1 MDKNINKQNV
11 YISEEENTLNWIE
24 IQSSFKKSFGNE
36 IYNSWLQKISLVKE
50 YNDYLI
56 LGVPTRFF
64 RDWIV
69 SRYLDKILEQVKSF
83 KLSLNRIEFKI
94 IEENKQNQELIKIDQ
109 LNKVTEIKDSI
120 LNYNRL
126 NPNLSFESFIKG
138 KSNEI
143 ALSYSKKVCDYVSRY
158 NPLYI
163 CGGVGLGKTHLL
175 NAIGLETQK
184 DNNVMFI
191 SAERFMYHFIKSIKK
206 NDMVNFK
213 DFFRKSSVFII
224 DDIQFISGKESLQE
238 EFFHTFNS
246 LIEKGS
252 QIIISSDRPP
262 MKLDRVQERIK
273 SRLSGGL
280 VVDIEAPDLDLKIK
294 ILKKKIEEIQ
304 NQFKENIDLSD
315 EVINYIASESK
326 TNIRELIGVLNRVIA
341 FSRVHNKVLTT
352 VDCKNIL
359 KDVFSQIR
367 VITVDK
373 IQNIVSN
380 YFNIALSDMLSQ
392 RRSRPLA
399 RPRQIAM
406 YLAKKMTSRS
416 LPEIGRRF
424 ANRDHTTVIH
434 AVKTIT
440 RLSDQDDEM
449 KKILIK
455 LKVFCWNSEEMQ
467 FIVKRDILLKSLNFV
482 QGVVEKKNTL
492 PILSNVLLQL
502 KEKKLTIVATDLD
515 IVFHDEIED
524 VKVLKEGST
533 TTSAAILYDILRKI
547 SSNSELNFDLKNENK
562 LSLKE

>member
-1 MDKNINKQNV
+1 MDKNNIKKQSV
-11 YISEEENTLNWIE
+11 YVSEEEKTLNWDE
-24 IQSSFKKSFGNE
+24 IQSSFKKTFGNE
-36 IYNSWLQKISLVKE
+36 IYSSWLQKISLIKE

-69 SRYLDKILEQVKSF
+69 SRYLDKILEQVKNF

-94 IEENKQNQELIKIDQ
+94 IEDNKQTQDFLKTSD
-109 LNKVTEIKDSI
+109 LSKVTEIKDSI

-126 NPNLSFESFIKG
+126 NPSLTFNNFIEG
-138 KSNEI
+138 KSNDI
-143 ALSYSKKVCDYVSRY
+143 ALSYSKKVCEHLSRY

-175 NAIGLETQK
+175 NAIGLELQD

-191 SAERFMYHFIKSIKK
+191 SAERFMYHFIKSVKK

-246 LIEKGS
+246 LMDKGS
-252 QIIISSDRPP
+252 QIIISSDRNP

-273 SRLSGGL
+273 SRLAGGL
-280 VVDIEAPDLDLKIK
+280 VVDIDLPDVELKSK
-294 ILKKKIEEIQ
+294 IIRKKIEEIEK
-304 NQFKENIDLSD
+304 QFKENINLN
-315 EVINYIASESK
+315 EEIIQYIATESK
-326 TNIRELIGVLNRVIA
+326 TNIRELIGILNRVVA
-341 FSRVHNKVLTT
+341 FSRINNKTLNIS
-352 VDCKNIL
+352 DCKNIL

-367 VITVDK
+367 VVTVDK
-373 IQNIVSN
+373 IQNVVSN
-380 YFNIALSDMLSQ
+380 FFNIPLSEMLSQ

-406 YLAKKMTSRS
+406 FLAKKMTSRS

-440 RLSDQDDEM
+440 RLSEQDDEM
-449 KKILIK
+449 KKNVSQI
-455 LKVFCWNSEEMQ
+455 
-467 FIVKRDILLKSLNFV
+467 KSL
-482 QGVVEKKNTL
+482 
-492 PILSNVLLQL
+492 LLEQ
-502 KEKKLTIVATDLD
+502 
-515 IVFHDEIED
+515 
-524 VKVLKEGST
+524 
-533 TTSAAILYDILRKI
+533 
-547 SSNSELNFDLKNENK
+547 
-562 LSLKE
+562 

>member
-1 MDKNINKQNV
+1 MEKITSKKQNV
-11 YISEEENTLNWIE
+11 YVSEEEKTLNWE
-24 IQSSFKKSFGNE
+24 DIQASFKKTFGSE
-36 IYNSWLQKISLVKE
+36 IYNSWLQKITLMKE

-69 SRYLDKILEQVKSF
+69 SRYLDKILAKVKEF

-94 IEENKQNQELIKIDQ
+94 VEEKQSQEFLKINEI
-109 LNKVTEIKDSI
+109 NKVTEIKDSI

-126 NPNLSFESFIKG
+126 NTNLNFDNFVKG

-143 ALSYSKKVCDYVSRY
+143 ALSYSKKVCEHISRY

-175 NAIGLETQK
+175 NAIGLELQSE
-184 DNNVMFI
+184 NNVMYI

-252 QIIISSDRPP
+252 QIIISSDRAP
-262 MKLDRVQERIK
+262 MKLDRVQDRIK
-273 SRLSGGL
+273 SRLAGGL
-280 VVDIEAPDLDLKIK
+280 VVDIDTPDIDLKIN
-294 ILKKKIEEIQ
+294 ILKKKIQEVQ
-304 NQFKENIDLSD
+304 YQFKESINLSD
-315 EVINYIASESK
+315 DVLNFIASESK

-341 FSRVHNKVLTT
+341 FSRVHNKELNTN
-352 VDCKNIL
+352 DCKNIL
-359 KDVFSQIR
+359 KDVFNQTR

-373 IQNIVSN
+373 IQNVVSN
-380 YFNIALSDMLSQ
+380 YFNIALSEMLSQ

-406 YLAKKMTSRS
+406 YLAKKMTTRS

-440 RLSDQDDEM
+440 RLSEQDDDM
-449 KKILIK
+449 KKNINQIK
-455 LKVFCWNSEEMQ
+455 G
-467 FIVKRDILLKSLNFV
+467 LLLE
-482 QGVVEKKNTL
+482 Q
-492 PILSNVLLQL
+492 
-502 KEKKLTIVATDLD
+502 
-515 IVFHDEIED
+515 
-524 VKVLKEGST
+524 
-533 TTSAAILYDILRKI
+533 
-547 SSNSELNFDLKNENK
+547 
-562 LSLKE
+562 

>member
-1 MDKNINKQNV
+1 MEKNITKKNNSF
-11 YISEEENTLNWIE
+11 ISEEEKTLNWDE
-24 IQSSFKKSFGNE
+24 IQTAFKATFGTE
-36 IYNSWLQKISLVKE
+36 IYNSWLQKITLEKE
-50 YNDYLI
+50 FNDYLV

-94 IEENKQNQELIKIDQ
+94 IEENKHNQELIKINE

-126 NPNLSFESFIKG
+126 NPNLNFESFIKG
-138 KSNEI
+138 KSNDI
-143 ALSYSKKVCDYVSRY
+143 ALSYSKKVCEHISRY

-175 NAIGLETQK
+175 NAIGLELQSK
-184 DNNVMFI
+184 NNVMFI

-238 EFFHTFNS
+238 EFFHTFDS
-246 LIEKGS
+246 LMDKGS
-252 QIIISSDRPP
+252 QIIISADRAP
-262 MKLDRVQERIK
+262 MKLDRVQDRIK
-273 SRLSGGL
+273 SRLAGGL
-280 VVDIEAPDLDLKIK
+280 VVDIETPDLDLKIK
-294 ILKKKIEEIQ
+294 IIKKKIEEIQ
-304 NQFKENIDLSD
+304 SQFKEDINLNDD
-315 EVINYIASESK
+315 VISYIASESK
-326 TNIRELIGVLNRVIA
+326 TNIRELIGVLNRVVA
-341 FSRVHNKVLTT
+341 FSRVHNKILTIS
-352 VDCKNIL
+352 DCKNIL
-359 KDVFSQIR
+359 RDVFSQIK

-373 IQNIVSN
+373 IQNAVSN
-380 YFNIALSDMLSQ
+380 YYNIALSEMLSQ

-406 YLAKKMTSRS
+406 YLAKKMTTRS

-440 RLSDQDDEM
+440 RLSEQDDEM
-449 KKILIK
+449 KKNIDQI
-455 LKVFCWNSEEMQ
+455 
-467 FIVKRDILLKSLNFV
+467 KSL
-482 QGVVEKKNTL
+482 
-492 PILSNVLLQL
+492 LLEQ
-502 KEKKLTIVATDLD
+502 
-515 IVFHDEIED
+515 
-524 VKVLKEGST
+524 
-533 TTSAAILYDILRKI
+533 
-547 SSNSELNFDLKNENK
+547 
-562 LSLKE
+562 

>member
-1 MDKNINKQNV
+1 MENKTINW
-11 YISEEENTLNWIE
+11 EE
-24 IQSSFKKSFGNE
+24 IQAAFKKTFGSE
-36 IYNSWLQKISLVKE
+36 VYNSWLQKISLLKE
-50 YNDYLI
+50 YNDYLV

-94 IEENKQNQELIKIDQ
+94 IEENRKNQELTKVDE
-109 LNKVTEIKDSI
+109 LNKVSEIKDSI

-126 NPNLSFESFIKG
+126 NSNLSFESFIQG
-138 KSNEI
+138 KSNDV
-143 ALSYSKKVCDYVSRY
+143 ALSYSKKVCEHLSRY

-175 NAIGLETQK
+175 NAIGLELQ
-184 DNNVMFI
+184 DNNNVMFI

-213 DFFRKSSVFII
+213 DFFRRSSVFII

-246 LIEKGS
+246 LIDKGS
-252 QIIISSDRPP
+252 QIIISADRSP
-262 MKLDRVQERIK
+262 MKLDRVQDRIK

-280 VVDIEAPDLDLKIK
+280 VVDIESPDLELKVTI
-294 ILKKKIEEIQ
+294 IKKKIEEIQ
-304 NQFKENIDLSD
+304 NQFKENINLSD

-326 TNIRELIGVLNRVIA
+326 TNIRELIGILNRVIA
-341 FSRVHNKVLTT
+341 FGRVHNKDLNIT
-352 VDCKNIL
+352 DCKNIL
-359 KDVFSQIR
+359 KDIFSQIR

-373 IQNIVSN
+373 IQNVVSN
-380 YFNIALSDMLSQ
+380 FFNIALSEMLSQ

-406 YLAKKMTSRS
+406 FLAKKMTSRS
-416 LPEIGRRF
+416 LPEIGRGF

-440 RLSDQDDEM
+440 RLSEQDDEM
-449 KKILIK
+449 KKNISQI
-455 LKVFCWNSEEMQ
+455 
-467 FIVKRDILLKSLNFV
+467 KSL
-482 QGVVEKKNTL
+482 
-492 PILSNVLLQL
+492 LL
-502 KEKKLTIVATDLD
+502 E
-515 IVFHDEIED
+515 
-524 VKVLKEGST
+524 
-533 TTSAAILYDILRKI
+533 
-547 SSNSELNFDLKNENK
+547 
-562 LSLKE
+562 

>member
-1 MDKNINKQNV
+1 MEKNNIKKQNV
-11 YISEEENTLNWIE
+11 YISEEEKTLNWDE
-24 IQSSFKKSFGNE
+24 IQSSFKKTFGAE
-36 IYNSWLQKISLVKE
+36 IYTSWLQKIYLVKE

-94 IEENKQNQELIKIDQ
+94 IEENKNNSDLIKIDE
-109 LNKVTEIKDSI
+109 LSKVTEIKDSI

-126 NPNLSFESFIKG
+126 NPNLNFDNFIQGES
-138 KSNEI
+138 NDI
-143 ALSYSKKVCDYVSRY
+143 ALSYSKKVCEHISRY
-158 NPLYI
+158 NPLYV

-175 NAIGLETQK
+175 NAIGLELQPE
-184 DNNVMFI
+184 NNVMFI

-224 DDIQFISGKESLQE
+224 DDIQFIRGKESLQE

-246 LIEKGS
+246 LMDKGS
-252 QIIISSDRPP
+252 QIVISADRTP

-273 SRLSGGL
+273 SRLAGGL
-280 VVDIEAPDLDLKIK
+280 VVDIDTPDLELKVKIIK
-294 ILKKKIEEIQ
+294 KRILEIE
-304 NQFKENIDLSD
+304 NQFKENINLNDD
-315 EVINYIASESK
+315 VINYIANESK
-326 TNIRELIGVLNRVIA
+326 TNIRELIGILNRVIA
-341 FSRVHNKVLTT
+341 FGRVHNKILTT
-352 VDCKNIL
+352 SDCKNIL
-359 KDVFSQIR
+359 KDVFSQIK

-373 IQNIVSN
+373 IQNVVSN
-380 YFNIALSDMLSQ
+380 YFNIPLNEMLSQ

-406 YLAKKMTSRS
+406 FLSKKMTARS

-440 RLSDQDDEM
+440 RLSEQDDEM
-449 KKILIK
+449 KKNINQI
-455 LKVFCWNSEEMQ
+455 
-467 FIVKRDILLKSLNFV
+467 KSL
-482 QGVVEKKNTL
+482 
-492 PILSNVLLQL
+492 LL
-502 KEKKLTIVATDLD
+502 E
-515 IVFHDEIED
+515 
-524 VKVLKEGST
+524 
-533 TTSAAILYDILRKI
+533 
-547 SSNSELNFDLKNENK
+547 
-562 LSLKE
+562 

>member
-1 MDKNINKQNV
+1 MDNKNTKHHNTFV
-11 YISEEENTLNWIE
+11 SEEEKTINWDEVQI
-24 IQSSFKKSFGNE
+24 SFKKSFGSE
-36 IYNSWLQKISLVKE
+36 VYNSWLQKISLVKE
-50 YNDYLI
+50 FNDYLI

-94 IEENKQNQELIKIDQ
+94 IEENKQNQEFIKIEE

-126 NPNLSFESFIKG
+126 NPNLNFESFIQG
-138 KSNEI
+138 KSNDI
-143 ALSYSKKVCDYVSRY
+143 ALSYSKKVCEQISRY

-175 NAIGLETQK
+175 NAIGLELQSN
-184 DNNVMFI
+184 NNVMFI

-246 LIEKGS
+246 LLEKGS
-252 QIIISSDRPP
+252 QIIISADRAP
-262 MKLDRVQERIK
+262 MKLDRVQDRIK

-280 VVDIEAPDLDLKIK
+280 VVDIETPDLELKTRI
-294 ILKKKIEEIQ
+294 IKKKIDEIQ
-304 NQFKENIDLSD
+304 NQFKEIINLND
-315 EVINYIASESK
+315 EIINYIASETK

-341 FSRVHNKVLTT
+341 FSRVHNKELSIN
-352 VDCKNIL
+352 DCKNIL

-367 VITVDK
+367 VVTVDK
-373 IQNIVSN
+373 IQNVVSN
-380 YFNIALSDMLSQ
+380 YFNIALSEMLSQ

-406 YLAKKMTSRS
+406 YLSKKMTSRS

-440 RLSDQDDEM
+440 RLSEQDDEM
-449 KKILIK
+449 KKSINQI
-455 LKVFCWNSEEMQ
+455 
-467 FIVKRDILLKSLNFV
+467 KSL
-482 QGVVEKKNTL
+482 
-492 PILSNVLLQL
+492 LL
-502 KEKKLTIVATDLD
+502 E
-515 IVFHDEIED
+515 H
-524 VKVLKEGST
+524 
-533 TTSAAILYDILRKI
+533 
-547 SSNSELNFDLKNENK
+547 
-562 LSLKE
+562 

>member
-1 MDKNINKQNV
+1 MENNNIKKQNAFV
-11 YISEEENTLNWIE
+11 SEEEKTLNWEE
-24 IQSSFKKSFGNE
+24 IQTSFKKIFGTE
-36 IYNSWLQKISLVKE
+36 VYNSWLQKISLVKE

-94 IEENKQNQELIKIDQ
+94 IEENKKNQEFIKIDE

-126 NPNLSFESFIKG
+126 NPNLNFESFIQG
-138 KSNEI
+138 KSNDI
-143 ALSYSKKVCDYVSRY
+143 ALSYSKKVCEHISRY
-158 NPLYI
+158 NPLYV

-175 NAIGLETQK
+175 NAIGIELQHN
-184 DNNVMFI
+184 NNVMFI

-246 LIEKGS
+246 LMDKGS

-262 MKLDRVQERIK
+262 MKLERVQERIK
-273 SRLSGGL
+273 SRLAGGL
-280 VVDIEAPDLDLKIK
+280 LVDIELPDLDLKIK
-294 ILKKKIEEIQ
+294 ILKKKISEIQ
-304 NQFKENIDLSD
+304 NQFKENINLTD
-315 EVINYIASESK
+315 EVINFIASESK
-326 TNIRELIGVLNRVIA
+326 TNIRELIGVLNRVVA
-341 FSRVHNKVLTT
+341 FTRVHNKTLDIG
-352 VDCKNIL
+352 DCKKIL
-359 KDVFSQIR
+359 KDVFNQIR
-367 VITVDK
+367 VVTVDK
-373 IQNIVSN
+373 IQNVVSN
-380 YFNIALSDMLSQ
+380 YYNISLSEMLSQ

-406 YLAKKMTSRS
+406 FLAKKMTTRS

-434 AVKTIT
+434 AVKTIS
-440 RLSDQDDEM
+440 RLSEQDDEM
-449 KKILIK
+449 KKNIIQIK
-455 LKVFCWNSEEMQ
+455 S
-467 FIVKRDILLKSLNFV
+467 ILLE
-482 QGVVEKKNTL
+482 Q
-492 PILSNVLLQL
+492 
-502 KEKKLTIVATDLD
+502 
-515 IVFHDEIED
+515 
-524 VKVLKEGST
+524 
-533 TTSAAILYDILRKI
+533 
-547 SSNSELNFDLKNENK
+547 
-562 LSLKE
+562 

>member
-1 MDKNINKQNV
+1 MEKNNIKKNNV
-11 YISEEENTLNWIE
+11 YISEEEKTLVWE
-24 IQSSFKKSFGNE
+24 DIQASFKKTFGNE

-69 SRYLDKILEQVKSF
+69 SRYLDKILEQVKAF
-83 KLSLNRIEFKI
+83 KLSLSRIEFKI
-94 IEENKQNQELIKIDQ
+94 IEETKQNQDFIKINE

-126 NPNLSFESFIKG
+126 NPNLNFDSFIQG
-138 KSNEI
+138 KSNDI
-143 ALSYSKKVCDYVSRY
+143 ALSYSKKVCEHVSRY

-175 NAIGLETQK
+175 NAIGLSLQHE
-184 DNNVMFI
+184 NNVMFI

-246 LIEKGS
+246 LMDKGS
-252 QIIISSDRPP
+252 QIIISSDRSP
-262 MKLDRVQERIK
+262 MKLDKVQDRIK
-273 SRLSGGL
+273 SRLAGGL
-280 VVDIEAPDLDLKIK
+280 VVDIEAPDLELKAK
-294 ILKKKIEEIQ
+294 IIKKKIEEIE
-304 NQFKENIDLSD
+304 NQFKENINLN
-315 EVINYIASESK
+315 EEFINFIASETK

-341 FSRVHNKVLTT
+341 FSRVHNNILSIS
-352 VDCKNIL
+352 DCKNIL
-359 KDVFSQIR
+359 RDVFNQIR

-373 IQNIVSN
+373 IQNVVSN
-380 YFNIALSDMLSQ
+380 YFNIPLSDMLSQ

-434 AVKTIT
+434 AVKTIS
-440 RLSDQDDEM
+440 RLTDQDDEM
-449 KKILIK
+449 KKNINQI
-455 LKVFCWNSEEMQ
+455 
-467 FIVKRDILLKSLNFV
+467 KSL
-482 QGVVEKKNTL
+482 
-492 PILSNVLLQL
+492 LLEQQ
-502 KEKKLTIVATDLD
+502 
-515 IVFHDEIED
+515 
-524 VKVLKEGST
+524 
-533 TTSAAILYDILRKI
+533 
-547 SSNSELNFDLKNENK
+547 
-562 LSLKE
+562 

>member
-1 MDKNINKQNV
+1 M
-11 YISEEENTLNWIE
+11 
-24 IQSSFKKSFGNE
+24 
-36 IYNSWLQKISLVKE
+36 VKE
-50 YNDYLI
+50 YNDYLV

-83 KLSLNRIEFKI
+83 KRSLNRIEFKI
-94 IEENKQNQELIKIDQ
+94 IEESNNSHNLTKIDE
-109 LNKVTEIKDSI
+109 LSKVTEIKDSI

-126 NPNLSFESFIKG
+126 NPNLNFENFIQG
-138 KSNEI
+138 KSNDI
-143 ALSYSKKVCDYVSRY
+143 ALSYSKKVCEDISRY

-175 NAIGLETQK
+175 NAIGLELQSE
-184 DNNVMFI
+184 NNVMFI

-224 DDIQFISGKESLQE
+224 DDIQFIRGKESLQE

-246 LIEKGS
+246 LMDKGS
-252 QIIISSDRPP
+252 QIIISADRTP

-273 SRLSGGL
+273 SRLAGGL
-280 VVDIEAPDLDLKIK
+280 VVDIDIPDLELKVK
-294 ILKKKIEEIQ
+294 IIKKKILEIES
-304 NQFKENIDLSD
+304 QFKESVNLSED
-315 EVINYIASESK
+315 VINYVANESK
-326 TNIRELIGVLNRVIA
+326 TNIRDLIGILNRVIA
-341 FSRVHNKVLTT
+341 FSRVHNKTLTII
-352 VDCKNIL
+352 DCKNIL

-373 IQNIVSN
+373 IQNTVSN
-380 YFNIALSDMLSQ
+380 YFNIPLSEMLSQ

-406 YLAKKMTSRS
+406 YLAKKMTTRS

-440 RLSDQDDEM
+440 RLSEQDDEM
-449 KKILIK
+449 KKNII
-455 LKVFCWNSEEMQ
+455 Q
-467 FIVKRDILLKSLNFV
+467 IKSL
-482 QGVVEKKNTL
+482 
-492 PILSNVLLQL
+492 LQ
-502 KEKKLTIVATDLD
+502 EQ
-515 IVFHDEIED
+515 
-524 VKVLKEGST
+524 
-533 TTSAAILYDILRKI
+533 
-547 SSNSELNFDLKNENK
+547 
-562 LSLKE
+562 

>member
-1 MDKNINKQNV
+1 MENNTPTKQNSF
-11 YISEEENTLNWIE
+11 ISEEEKTLNWE
-24 IQSSFKKSFGNE
+24 NIQSSFKKTFGSE
-36 IYNSWLQKISLVKE
+36 VYNSWLQKISLVKE

-83 KLSLNRIEFKI
+83 KMSLNRIEFKI
-94 IEENKQNQELIKIDQ
+94 IEENKQNQEVLKINE

-126 NPNLSFESFIKG
+126 NPNLNFESFIQG
-138 KSNEI
+138 KSNDI
-143 ALSYSKKVCDYVSRY
+143 ALSYSKKVCEHISRY

-175 NAIGLETQK
+175 NAIGLELQSN
-184 DNNVMFI
+184 NNVMFI

-246 LIEKGS
+246 LMDKGS
-252 QIIISSDRPP
+252 QIIISADRTPL
-262 MKLDRVQERIK
+262 KLDRVQDRLK
-273 SRLSGGL
+273 SRLAGGL
-280 VVDIEAPDLDLKIK
+280 VVDIEAPDLELKIK
-294 ILKKKIEEIQ
+294 IIKRKIEEIQ
-304 NQFKENIDLSD
+304 NQFKETINLSD
-315 EVINYIASESK
+315 DVISFIAGESK

-341 FSRVHNKVLTT
+341 FSRVHNRNLSIT
-352 VDCKNIL
+352 DCKNIL
-359 KDVFSQIR
+359 KDVFNQIR
-367 VITVDK
+367 IITVDK
-373 IQNIVSN
+373 IQNVVSN
-380 YFNIALSDMLSQ
+380 YFNIALSEMLSQ

-406 YLAKKMTSRS
+406 YLAKKMTTRS

-440 RLSDQDDEM
+440 RLSEQDDEM
-449 KKILIK
+449 KKNINQI
-455 LKVFCWNSEEMQ
+455 
-467 FIVKRDILLKSLNFV
+467 KSL
-482 QGVVEKKNTL
+482 
-492 PILSNVLLQL
+492 LLEQ
-502 KEKKLTIVATDLD
+502 
-515 IVFHDEIED
+515 
-524 VKVLKEGST
+524 
-533 TTSAAILYDILRKI
+533 
-547 SSNSELNFDLKNENK
+547 
-562 LSLKE
+562 

>member
-1 MDKNINKQNV
+1 MDKNNTKKQNV
-11 YISEEENTLNWIE
+11 YVSEEEKTLNWE
-24 IQSSFKKSFGNE
+24 DVQNSFKKSFGNE
-36 IYNSWLQKISLVKE
+36 IYVSWLQKISLIKE

-94 IEENKQNQELIKIDQ
+94 IEESRGSTNLSKIDEI
-109 LNKVTEIKDSI
+109 NKVTEIKDSI

-126 NPNLSFESFIKG
+126 NPNLNFENFIQG

-143 ALSYSKKVCDYVSRY
+143 ALSYSKKVCEHLSRY

-175 NAIGLETQK
+175 NAIGLELQS

-213 DFFRKSSVFII
+213 DFFRKSSIFII
-224 DDIQFISGKESLQE
+224 DDIQFMRGKESLQE

-246 LIEKGS
+246 LMDKGS
-252 QIIISSDRPP
+252 QIIISADRTP
-262 MKLDRVQERIK
+262 MKLDRIQERIK
-273 SRLSGGL
+273 SRLAGGL
-280 VVDIEAPDLDLKIK
+280 VVDIDTPDLELKIN
-294 ILKKKIEEIQ
+294 IIKKKIIEIES
-304 NQFKENIDLSD
+304 QFKENINLNDD
-315 EVINYIASESK
+315 VINYIANESK
-326 TNIRELIGVLNRVIA
+326 TSIRELIGILNRVIA
-341 FSRVHNKVLTT
+341 FSRVHNKILTMN
-352 VDCKNIL
+352 DCKSIL
-359 KDVFSQIR
+359 KDVFNQIK
-367 VITVDK
+367 VVTVDK
-373 IQNIVSN
+373 IQNVVSN
-380 YFNIALSDMLSQ
+380 YFNIPLSEMLSQ

-406 YLAKKMTSRS
+406 FLAKKMTARS

-440 RLSDQDDEM
+440 RLSEQDDEM
-449 KKILIK
+449 KKNINQI
-455 LKVFCWNSEEMQ
+455 
-467 FIVKRDILLKSLNFV
+467 KSL
-482 QGVVEKKNTL
+482 
-492 PILSNVLLQL
+492 LL
-502 KEKKLTIVATDLD
+502 E
-515 IVFHDEIED
+515 
-524 VKVLKEGST
+524 
-533 TTSAAILYDILRKI
+533 
-547 SSNSELNFDLKNENK
+547 
-562 LSLKE
+562 

>member
-1 MDKNINKQNV
+1 MENKNTKHHNTFV
-11 YISEEENTLNWIE
+11 SEEEKTINWDEVQI
-24 IQSSFKKSFGNE
+24 SFKKSFGSE
-36 IYNSWLQKISLVKE
+36 VYNSWLQKISLVKE
-50 YNDYLI
+50 FNDYLI

-94 IEENKQNQELIKIDQ
+94 IEENKQNQEFIKIEE

-126 NPNLSFESFIKG
+126 NPNLNFESFIQG
-138 KSNEI
+138 KSNDI
-143 ALSYSKKVCDYVSRY
+143 ALSYSKKVCEQISRY

-175 NAIGLETQK
+175 NAIGLELQSN
-184 DNNVMFI
+184 NNVMFI

-246 LIEKGS
+246 LLEKGS
-252 QIIISSDRPP
+252 QIIISADRAP
-262 MKLDRVQERIK
+262 MKLDRVQDRIK

-280 VVDIEAPDLDLKIK
+280 VVDIETPDLELKTRI
-294 ILKKKIEEIQ
+294 IKKKIDEIQ
-304 NQFKENIDLSD
+304 NQFKEIINLND
-315 EVINYIASESK
+315 EIINYIASETK

-341 FSRVHNKVLTT
+341 FSRVHNKELSIN
-352 VDCKNIL
+352 DCKNIL

-367 VITVDK
+367 VVTVDK
-373 IQNIVSN
+373 IQNVVSN
-380 YFNIALSDMLSQ
+380 YFNIALSEMLSQ

-424 ANRDHTTVIH
+424 SNRDHTTVIH

-440 RLSDQDDEM
+440 RLSEQDDEM
-449 KKILIK
+449 KKNINQI
-455 LKVFCWNSEEMQ
+455 
-467 FIVKRDILLKSLNFV
+467 KSL
-482 QGVVEKKNTL
+482 
-492 PILSNVLLQL
+492 LLEQ
-502 KEKKLTIVATDLD
+502 
-515 IVFHDEIED
+515 
-524 VKVLKEGST
+524 
-533 TTSAAILYDILRKI
+533 
-547 SSNSELNFDLKNENK
+547 
-562 LSLKE
+562 

>member
-1 MDKNINKQNV
+1 MEKNNIKKNNV
-11 YISEEENTLNWIE
+11 YISEEEKTLVWE
-24 IQSSFKKSFGNE
+24 DIQASFKKTFGNE

-69 SRYLDKILEQVKSF
+69 SRYLDKILEQVKAF
-83 KLSLNRIEFKI
+83 KLSLSRIEFKI
-94 IEENKQNQELIKIDQ
+94 IEETKQNQDFIKINE

-126 NPNLSFESFIKG
+126 NPNLNFDSFIQG
-138 KSNEI
+138 KSNDI
-143 ALSYSKKVCDYVSRY
+143 ALSYSKKVCEHVSRY

-175 NAIGLETQK
+175 NAIGLSLQHE
-184 DNNVMFI
+184 NNVMFI

-246 LIEKGS
+246 LMDKGS
-252 QIIISSDRPP
+252 QIIISSDRSP
-262 MKLDRVQERIK
+262 MKLDKVQDRIK
-273 SRLSGGL
+273 SRLAGGL
-280 VVDIEAPDLDLKIK
+280 VVDIEAPDLELKAK
-294 ILKKKIEEIQ
+294 IIKKKIEEIE
-304 NQFKENIDLSD
+304 NQFKENINLND
-315 EVINYIASESK
+315 EVINFIASETK

-341 FSRVHNKVLTT
+341 FSRVHNKILSIS
-352 VDCKNIL
+352 DCKNIL
-359 KDVFSQIR
+359 RDVFNQIR

-373 IQNIVSN
+373 IQNVVSN
-380 YFNIALSDMLSQ
+380 YFNIPLSDMLSQ

-434 AVKTIT
+434 AVKTIS
-440 RLSDQDDEM
+440 RLTDQDDEM
-449 KKILIK
+449 KKNINQI
-455 LKVFCWNSEEMQ
+455 
-467 FIVKRDILLKSLNFV
+467 KSL
-482 QGVVEKKNTL
+482 
-492 PILSNVLLQL
+492 LLEQQ
-502 KEKKLTIVATDLD
+502 
-515 IVFHDEIED
+515 
-524 VKVLKEGST
+524 
-533 TTSAAILYDILRKI
+533 
-547 SSNSELNFDLKNENK
+547 
-562 LSLKE
+562 